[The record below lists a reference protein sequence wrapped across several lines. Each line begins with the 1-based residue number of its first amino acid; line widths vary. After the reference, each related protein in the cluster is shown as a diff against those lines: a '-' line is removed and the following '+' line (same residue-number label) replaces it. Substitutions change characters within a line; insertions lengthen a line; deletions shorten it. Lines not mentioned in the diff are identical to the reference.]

1 MSSLQHNKEKYV
13 IYSSICITVISWIYV
28 MYSYNSLPDK
38 IVAHMNLNGDINRY
52 DSRNTIWFILILFT
66 VLNVFFYWLSNNIIQ
81 PENKKTSR
89 IYLLI
94 VMPFLSLILL
104 GLCILMI
111 QKTFNPEF
119 NSNFIMYFFLAIT
132 IALVFS
138 SIYYQFKFNKN
149 D

>member
-66 VLNVFFYWLSNNIIQ
+66 VLNAFFYWLSNNIIQ

-111 QKTFNPEF
+111 QKTLNPEF

-132 IALVFS
+132 IVLVFS

>member
-66 VLNVFFYWLSNNIIQ
+66 VLNAFFYWLSNNIIQ

-111 QKTFNPEF
+111 QKTLNPEF